1 MGLYITFE
9 DVRLRVVGKVR
20 FTEDEED
27 EDKMSV
33 KLANRLINEA
43 EGRVEQDLSPR
54 YAAPFSTDD
63 GGAFRLLPERPTK
76 EILRTLCELQSCI
89 RILDTDFGKGG
100 AVDGEKY
107 SKNLKSAYDAMIKDM
122 LVKKTDRGQEA
133 SGFAKPPLPG
143 LKLNYMNQAADDG
156 FAGSIQI
163 ASGSAAQGAA
173 TDQIN
178 SPSETFWRG
187 LWNWR

>member
-1 MGLYITFE
+1 MGLYIAFE

-20 FTEDEED
+20 FTEDETD

-54 YAAPFSTDD
+54 YAAPFETD
-63 GGAFRLLPERPTK
+63 GGEKFIRLPERPTK
-76 EILRTLCELQSCI
+76 EILRTLCELQACI

-107 SKNLKSAYDAMIKDM
+107 SKNLKTAYDAMIKDM
-122 LVKKTDRGQEA
+122 LVKKTDRGVEA

-143 LKLNYMNQAADDG
+143 LKLNYMNQTADDG

-187 LWNWR
+187 LWCP